1 MNIVKKGGKMKE
13 KIAII
18 LGSKSDLEKLKQG
31 MDILK
36 ELDIAHR
43 LEVIS
48 AHRNPEKLRK
58 VCQEMEGQGIEVA
71 IGCAGMAAA
80 LPGFIASYVN
90 IPVLG
95 VALEGGLLGGVD
107 ALFSMVSVPKGLGI
121 ASTGVGKSAFINAI
135 ILALEILSLK
145 DKEYALKL
153 KALKK
158 KFK

>member
-1 MNIVKKGGKMKE
+1 MGE
-13 KIAII
+13 KIAVV
-18 LGSKSDLEKLKQG
+18 LGSKSDLEKLKQEIRIFK
-31 MDILK
+31 D
-36 ELDIAHR
+36 LDIAYR
-43 LEVIS
+43 LEIIS

-58 VCQEMEGQGIEVA
+58 FCQDIEGEGVEVI

-107 ALFSMVSVPKGLGI
+107 ALFSMVSTPKGLGI
-121 ASTGVGKSAFINAI
+121 AATGVGKSAFINAVI
-135 ILALEILSLK
+135 FALEILSLK
-145 DKEYALKL
+145 DSEYVPKLEVLKN
-153 KALKK
+153 

>member
-1 MNIVKKGGKMKE
+1 MKE

-135 ILALEILSLK
+135 ILTLEILSLK
-145 DKEYALKL
+145 DKEYTPKL
-153 KALKK
+153 EALKK

>member
-1 MNIVKKGGKMKE
+1 MIIPGGKMKE

-18 LGSKSDLEKLKQG
+18 LGSKSDLEKLKEG
-31 MDILK
+31 IDILK
-36 ELDIAHR
+36 ELNIAHR

-58 VCQEMEGQGIEVA
+58 FCQEIESQGIEVV

-95 VALEGGLLGGVD
+95 VALEGGLLGGID
-107 ALFSMVSVPKGLGI
+107 ALFSMVSIPKGLGV

-135 ILALEILSLK
+135 ILALEIISLK
-145 DKEYALKL
+145 DKEYTSKVEALKN
-153 KALKK
+153 